1 MSYLPIIYI
10 SWVCFHQ
17 NPATSVFFL
26 VRKEEKMLNEFE
38 YIIFPT
44 PYKLTHV
51 IEIMILLSNNL

>member
-1 MSYLPIIYI
+1 
-10 SWVCFHQ
+10 
-17 NPATSVFFL
+17 
-26 VRKEEKMLNEFE
+26 MLNEFE